1 MFSLVDFANHFEG
14 CHINRCRQDWTYRF
28 VQHPP
33 VLLSRDCSSTTF
45 CFRVV
50 IPASQRDA
58 YAAVLTVS
66 QRDIRVPSVTVSTQ
80 TSSNYAACTLSAVRI
95 DNEVLSGI
103 ALTDPAAVEASVLV
117 GSSELLQGRDSWL
130 EAELKPGTYVVT
142 AHMRLCTSQPQ
153 VQNESEDREVPVC
166 FSCYS
171 PSPATLSTLGA
182 DDAWLAQTE
191 MLMALTEKL
200 GTADDAMYIHA
211 HRIGED
217 TRAGEDEA
225 RDLSLR
231 VYQCK
236 TLRLFC
242 MLHRNGGG
250 KRPCLLA
257 EEIRFT
263 MSNMEVWVPPGK
275 ENIDV
280 DGENVVQLTLAPGES
295 TFLVARPKSLGKY
308 SLNYSRT
315 VSFEPVE

>member
-1 MFSLVDFANHFEG
+1 VCIF
-14 CHINRCRQDWTYRF
+14 F
-28 VQHPP
+28 V
-33 VLLSRDCSSTTF
+33 
-45 CFRVV
+45 
-50 IPASQRDA
+50 
-58 YAAVLTVS
+58 
-66 QRDIRVPSVTVSTQ
+66 
-80 TSSNYAACTLSAVRI
+80 VRI
-95 DNEVLSGI
+95 DNE
-103 ALTDPAAVEASVLV
+103 ALTTTTATDPAAVEACVV
-117 GSSELLQGRDSWL
+117 IGSSELIQGRDSWL
-130 EAELKPGTYVVT
+130 EADLKPGTYVVT
-142 AHMRLCTSQPQ
+142 AHMRLCTSQSQ
-153 VQNESEDREVPVC
+153 AENESEDRAVPVC

-191 MLMALTEKL
+191 MLMMLTEKL
-200 GTADDAMYIHA
+200 GTADDAMYMHA

-236 TLRLFC
+236 SLRLFC

-257 EEIRFT
+257 EEIKFAL
-263 MSNMEVWVPPGK
+263 SNMEVWVPSTN

-315 VSFEPVE
+315 VSFESVE